1 MIMRRFAAVVLCSLA
16 VVAEGA
22 GPVAGGVF
30 AAAHSVPGERYG
42 VLQRYLTYRF
52 GESEFRSYG
61 AELYTVRWYLD
72 GVLQESQDDEFR
84 VTFTDGIEHSV
95 VAEMTLK
102 QTGRVVWAKATW
114 EAPLP
119 MSVSAPPQ
127 SARIASKR
135 GILVRVRGVSGFYRA
150 STKSKRIPGSGNA
163 RIRVPARDCTSD
175 FCKRMA
181 AAGHQKLDLTKHG
194 SATIRIK
201 GAYLDR
207 IKPGQTVKVEARRL
221 KGSYAVERAIVA
233 VAFT

>member
-1 MIMRRFAAVVLCSLA
+1 MGRFGHLFTVVVFCGFAVLA
-16 VVAEGA
+16 VGA
-22 GPVAGGVF
+22 GPVTLNVAAQGV
-30 AAAHSVPGERYG
+30 PDGRYN

-61 AELYTVRWYLD
+61 SELYTVRWYLD
-72 GVLQESQDDEFR
+72 GVLQESQSDEFK
-84 VTFTDGIEHSV
+84 VTFTDGMEHSV

-127 SARIASKR
+127 SARIARKK

-150 STKSKRIPGSGNA
+150 STRSKRIPGSGNA
-163 RIRVPARDCTSD
+163 RIRVPARNCTSD

-181 AAGHQKLDLTKHG
+181 ASGHQKLDLTKHG
-194 SATIRIK
+194 SASIRIK
-201 GAYLDR
+201 STYLDR
-207 IKPGQTVKVEARRL
+207 IKPGQTLEVEARRL
-221 KGSYAVERAIVA
+221 KNSYAVERVTVVI
-233 VAFT
+233 AFT